1 MRVLVVVATFLLATA
16 ILAGFFGGVHPAF
29 DSFAH
34 FRAHLSLLAALAALL
49 LVMLRQSREG
59 LSVLALAI
67 LAGSTAI
74 PAWIGTSD
82 VHDGTPGLRIA
93 HANLRFD
100 NPQRDAALARLQQ
113 EDPDVLLLAEVS
125 PQWVARLA
133 LVQEWPHRLICPG
146 RGMIGGTAILSKL
159 PFSPER
165 APGCHDGGGLAIAS
179 VDSGGQSITLAEW
192 HLHWPWPSRQ
202 MEEID
207 GLVQTLS
214 ALPPTTVLAGD
225 FNAAPWSAA
234 LGKISTA
241 GNLVIVNG
249 IGGTGSPMTMAA
261 FRRFGLPLDNVLHG
275 TRLAVSARAMPLPGS
290 DHRAVIILATVLNR

>member
-1 MRVLVVVATFLLATA
+1 MRVLVTVATFLLATA
-16 ILAGFFGGVHPAF
+16 ILAGFFGAVHPAF

-34 FRAHLSLLAALAALL
+34 FRAHLSLIVALAALL
-49 LVMLRQSREG
+49 LVLLRQLRTG
-59 LSVLALAI
+59 LSALALAI
-67 LAGSTAI
+67 LAGSTAV
-74 PAWIGTSD
+74 PAWMGTSAM
-82 VHDGTPGLRIA
+82 HDGTPGLRIM

-100 NPQRDAALARLQQ
+100 NPQRDAALALLQQ

-146 RGMIGGTAILSKL
+146 RGMIGGTAILSNL

-179 VDSGGQSITLAEW
+179 VDSGGRALTLAEW

-202 MEEID
+202 MVEID
-207 GLVQTLS
+207 ELAQTLS
-214 ALPPTTVLAGD
+214 ALPPTTLLAGD

-234 LGKISTA
+234 FGKISAA
-241 GNLVIVNG
+241 GNLTIVNG
-249 IGGTGSPMTMAA
+249 IGGTWSPMTMAA
-261 FRRFGLPLDNVLHG
+261 FRHFGLPLDNVLEG
-275 TRLAVSARAMPLPGS
+275 SDLVASAHAIDLPGS
-290 DHRAVIILATVLNR
+290 DHRAVAILAAALDR